1 MSSHNSVAWQFS
13 RTALP
18 WPTSGPFMCCTPQIP
33 PDRGF
38 LGGRFRLR
46 QGCLLDPAPQCL
58 LSWADHVKRWA
69 ASSMLGHSWTQ
80 DALKS
85 SEPQYMKD
93 LHPNPPRPLYLT
105 ISIWIFLAEGLLWLD
120 QGTLSSQSWNL
131 SYGKT
136 IMKVSQRKYR
146 WTGYLMDTKLNHKLV
161 SEGPRRNLLEIK
173 SVGNNLFHSWI

>member
-1 MSSHNSVAWQFS
+1 MEKSENSEHDWEMSSHKSVAWQFS

-93 LHPNPPRPLYLT
+93 LHPNPPPDFSIFDYKYLDLLGRRFTLARPGHPE
-105 ISIWIFLAEGLLWLD
+105 F
-120 QGTLSSQSWNL
+120 
-131 SYGKT
+131 T
-136 IMKVSQRKYR
+136 IMKPFLWQDHNESVP
-146 WTGYLMDTKLNHKLV
+146 
-161 SEGPRRNLLEIK
+161 EEI
-173 SVGNNLFHSWI
+173 